1 MKELEYPFDSAW
13 ILQKRRKLKKQ
24 LLEDGS
30 TRIKKKIA
38 VLGGS
43 TTSDII
49 AIMELFLLNAGIEPE
64 FYESEYARYW
74 QDAMF
79 ENPELMERIRHVL
92 AVQLE
97 DNMKARLLQ
106 SDGTYT
112 RVDRRG
118 KEPICAQDVFC
129 REAVAAAY
137 KAAPRIDSRTF
148 IPMEKP
154 ME

>member
-13 ILQKRRKLKKQ
+13 ILKKRRTIKKM

-30 TRIKKKIA
+30 NRIKKHIA

-49 AIMELFLLNAGIEPE
+49 SMMELFLLNFGIEPL

-79 ENPELMERIRHVL
+79 ENHELEEFKPDIIFIHTSSRNLDFFPENVSCIQSEMDT
-92 AVQLE
+92 ALE
-97 DNMKARLLQ
+97 EQ
-106 SDGTYT
+106 
-112 RVDRRG
+112 
-118 KEPICAQDVFC
+118 
-129 REAVAAAY
+129 Y
-137 KAAPRIDSRTF
+137 KHF
-148 IPMEKP
+148 EQMW
-154 ME
+154 